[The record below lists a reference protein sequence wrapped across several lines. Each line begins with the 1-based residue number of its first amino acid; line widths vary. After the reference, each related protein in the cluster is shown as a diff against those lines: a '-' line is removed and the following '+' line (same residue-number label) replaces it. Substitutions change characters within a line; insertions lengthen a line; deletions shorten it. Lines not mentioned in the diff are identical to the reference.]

1 MITDKLVC
9 PVQSTETFSIRKCFH
24 CRHFQQSFGGTKM
37 SVSCRAQKTRDH
49 KAAFQGAFFSDY
61 IGRPDR
67 VEVEAEK
74 EACTADTR
82 IKPGY
87 GTGKTLGLINQIE
100 EGNA

>member
-9 PVQSTETFSIRKCFH
+9 PVQDTETFSIRKCFH

-61 IGRPDR
+61 IGRPDK
-67 VEVEAEK
+67 VVVEAASDTKK
-74 EACTADTR
+74 E
-82 IKPGY
+82 
-87 GTGKTLGLINQIE
+87 GTK
-100 EGNA
+100 